1 MRIGTERLYSRSP
14 ALFAAIVTLG
24 ATTCDIR
31 AADIWPRFRG
41 ADAGVAEGK
50 NLPSKW
56 STSRNVAWSVATPGR
71 GWSSPIVVKGKI
83 FLTAVDREGGFEEA
97 KKGLYF
103 GGERSKPSA
112 AEHRWMVLCYDF
124 ASGKELWRKEVAK
137 AKPQSSV
144 HIKNT
149 YASETPVTD
158 GDYIYSYFGNHGLYC
173 HDLEGNLIWSKPF
186 DAVPTMFSWG
196 TASSP
201 VLHENRLIIVNDN
214 EKASYIL
221 CLDKK
226 DGKQLWKVDR
236 DEKTTWATPFIW
248 KNEKRTEIVAAGAKK
263 IRAYDLDGKL
273 LWELGGM
280 SNLTIPTPFAKH
292 GLLYVGSGYILGKNR
307 PIFAIKP
314 GASGD
319 ITLKEGE
326 TKNEFIV
333 WCQKDA
339 GPYNPSFLVY
349 GDYLYVLYD
358 RGMLACFE
366 AKTGKIVYEKQ
377 RLEGQFTTS
386 PWAYDGKVFCL
397 SEDGD
402 CYVIEAG
409 KEFKVLGKNRLD
421 EMCMATPAVVDDSL
435 IVRTIGRLY
444 RIRDEK

>member
-1 MRIGTERLYSRSP
+1 MRIEPKCLRFMCI
-14 ALFAAIVTLG
+14 AIAIVA
-24 ATTCDIR
+24 ATSPSLP
-31 AADIWPRFRG
+31 AADIWPQFRG
-41 ADAGVAEGK
+41 PDGGVAEGK

-56 STSRNVAWSVATPGR
+56 TISQNVAWSVETPGR

-83 FLTAVDREGGFEEA
+83 FVTSVDREGGFEAA

-103 GGERSKPSA
+103 GGERPKPA
-112 AEHRWMVLCYDF
+112 DVEHRWMATCYDL
-124 ASGKELWRKEVAK
+124 ATGKELWKKEVAK
-137 AKPQSSV
+137 AKPQAGV

-149 YASETPVTD
+149 YASETQVTD
-158 GDYIYSYFGNHGLYC
+158 GEHVYSYFGGHGLYC
-173 HDLEGNLIWSKPF
+173 HDLDGKLIWSKPF
-186 DAVPTMFSWG
+186 EPVQTMFTWG
-196 TASSP
+196 TAASP
-201 VLHENRLIIVNDN
+201 ALHENKLIIVNDN

-221 CLDKK
+221 CLNKK
-226 DGKQLWKVDR
+226 DGKELWKVDR
-236 DEKTTWATPFIW
+236 DEKTTWATPYIW
-248 KNEKRTEIVAAGAKK
+248 KNEKRTEIVTAGARK
-263 IRAYDLDGKL
+263 IRSYDLDGKL

-292 GLLYVGSGYILGKNR
+292 GLLYVGSGYILGKNK

-314 GASGD
+314 GAKGD

-326 TKNEFIV
+326 TSNESIA

-377 RLEGQFTTS
+377 RLEGMFTSS

-402 CYVIEAG
+402 CYVIQAG
-409 KEFKVLGKNRLD
+409 TEFKVLEKNRLD
-421 EMCMATPAVVDDSL
+421 EMCMATPAIVGDSL
-435 IVRTIGRLY
+435 IVRTMGRLV
-444 RIRDEK
+444 RIRNDK